1 MPAAARRILLG
12 LAVAVGISS
21 DLHPAGGVR
30 AAPTRPGAT
39 AAPAPRGSAPT
50 TSVATVSR
58 QKPPPA
64 PATKR
69 ARTVPTV
76 GLASAAAKL
85 GLKLS
90 VDRPG
95 RMIELTDGSRRMEL
109 ELDSRET
116 KINGLRFFLGEP
128 VTSKGGGFQIS
139 HTDYESCLVPLL
151 KPALA
156 PNRPPEPKIIALDP
170 GHGGSDTGTQNPR
183 LGLQEKMFTLDVV
196 LRLKKL
202 LEFRGYTVVLTR
214 DADEKVDL
222 PQRAIIANRAQADL
236 FVSVHFNSLYPD
248 TKTSGAEVFTFTRAG
263 QRSDQSRGF
272 GQEDDTEDDPAP
284 VNRYDVWSV
293 ALAQALHRETI
304 EGLQLPDRGHKT
316 KHLGMLRGL
325 QCPAALVESGFLSND
340 AEAKKIS
347 TEAYRQKIAEV
358 LASGIERYA
367 SVVRT
372 LRRK

>member
-1 MPAAARRILLG
+1 MRPSARRLLLG
-12 LAVAVGISS
+12 LAVAVGVSFE
-21 DLHPAGGVR
+21 LRPAEPVR
-30 AAPTRPGAT
+30 AAPTRPGA
-39 AAPAPRGSAPT
+39 AGAPAPRAPASAS
-50 TSVATVSR
+50 SVATVTR
-58 QKPPPA
+58 QKPPPPAPKRA
-64 PATKR
+64 PA
-69 ARTVPTV
+69 VPTIS
-76 GLASAAAKL
+76 LASAAAKL
-85 GLKLS
+85 GLILS
-90 VDRPG
+90 VDREG
-95 RMIELTDGSRRMEL
+95 RLIELTDGSRRMEL

-116 KINGLRFFLGEP
+116 KINGLRFFLGDP
-128 VTSKGGGFQIS
+128 VTMKGGDLQIS
-139 HTDYESCLVPLL
+139 RTDYESCFVPLL

-156 PNRPPEPKIIALDP
+156 PDRPPEPRVIALDP
-170 GHGGSDTGTQNPR
+170 GHGGSDNGTQNPR
-183 LGLQEKMFTLDVV
+183 LGLQEKVFTLDVV

-202 LEFRGYTVVLTR
+202 LELRGYTVVLTR

-222 PQRAIIANRAQADL
+222 PQRAIIANRAKADL

-272 GQEDDTEDDPAP
+272 GQDDDTEDEPAP
-284 VNRYDVWSV
+284 VNRYDAWSV
-293 ALAQALHRETI
+293 ALAQALHQETI
-304 EGLQLPDRGHKT
+304 EGLRLPDRGHKT

-325 QCPAALVESGFLSND
+325 KCPAALVESGFLSND
-340 AEAKKIS
+340 VEAKKIS